1 MANPSESFFKS
12 SVDRSVWKI
21 VFAAVLFHAALVGAI
36 YGVNKIKIVKE
47 PEMIPVFELV
57 NVAAPAPVPA
67 PPPPPRAA
75 PEPPKPPEP
84 TPPKPQPKVEPKPT
98 PKPVVKQE
106 LPPEPKIAPKEEP
119 VKEVPKEDP
128 KPEPVEE
135 PVQEVVEETPPPPP
149 APKNDFDIDDME
161 LPKTLEKSS
170 LNTVGAVNMDPQLQ
184 AFLERLKQLV
194 MQNFNPP
201 NGLTIPRD
209 AKTTVQFV
217 VDANGII
224 TDVTLKKSSGNKT
237 WDALSVRAVQIT
249 KGPGLPATY
258 RADLLSLQFNFTPN

>member
-12 SVDRSVWKI
+12 SVDRSAWWI
-21 VFAAVLFHAALVGAI
+21 VFAAILFHLAIAGII

-67 PPPPPRAA
+67 PPPPPKAA
-75 PEPPKPPEP
+75 PEPPRPPEP
-84 TPPKPQPKVEPKPT
+84 APPKQQPKVAPKPT
-98 PKPVVKQE
+98 PKPVVKPE

-119 VKEVPKEDP
+119 PKEVVKEEPV
-128 KPEPVEE
+128 PEPVEE
-135 PVQEVVEETPPPPP
+135 VAEVKEETPPPPP
-149 APKNDFDIDDME
+149 APQNDFDIDDME
-161 LPKTLEKSS
+161 LPKTFEKSS
-170 LNTVGAVNMDPQLQ
+170 LATVGSVNMDPLLQ

-209 AKTTVQFV
+209 AKTTVQFIV
-217 VDANGII
+217 NSDGSI
-224 TDVTLKKSSGNKT
+224 DGVTLKKSSGNKT
-237 WDALSVRAVQIT
+237 WDALSMRAVQIT
-249 KGPGLPATY
+249 KGPGLPQTY
-258 RADLLSLQFNFTPN
+258 KADALSLQFNFTPN